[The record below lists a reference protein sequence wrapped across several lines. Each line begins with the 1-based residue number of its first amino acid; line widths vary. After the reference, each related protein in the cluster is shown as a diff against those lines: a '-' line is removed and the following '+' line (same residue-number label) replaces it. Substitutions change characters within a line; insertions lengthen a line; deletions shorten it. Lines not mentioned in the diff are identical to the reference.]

1 MKNSISNVL
10 EIYKLVVQKH
20 YTPVEAAREVGK
32 KRNINYSDLISSCV
46 KDLNISADKFD
57 YFLESKDDFNFKN
70 FLSRRF
76 PEHQGQIDRF
86 FNTFEDTGD
95 IPVLDLSKII
105 KPSSHNEKKSFSS
118 HLMLSSLK
126 DNFLDWMS
134 RPDIPQDVKE
144 ELKRWI
150 TKING

>member
-1 MKNSISNVL
+1 MKDSISNIL

-20 YTPVEAAREVGK
+20 YTPVEAAGEVAK
-32 KRNINYSDLISSCV
+32 KKNIEYSDLISACT

-57 YFLESKDDFNFKN
+57 YFLGSKDDFNFRN

-76 PEHQGQIDRF
+76 PERQDQIDRF
-86 FNTFEDTGD
+86 FNTFEDTDD

-105 KPSSHNEKKSFSS
+105 KPASHTEKKSLGSQVI
-118 HLMLSSLK
+118 LSSLK
-126 DNFLDWMS
+126 EQFLDWIS

-150 TKING
+150 TKIEG